1 MTFRLT
7 GAQPVPQTSGDPR
20 AVPQKGPR
28 APAQADPAAA
38 ASRDQVTLSSAGR
51 TLARALEAGGYAAP
65 GELILSPAKLRE
77 LVRPELSEGADP
89 ERARNL
95 RNPDARGIPAEG
107 LTRHAATIL
116 QGLPGTAEAPEGEA
130 LKSGTPPADT
140 GSNQPNTEDDHGH

>member
-7 GAQPVPQTSGDPR
+7 GAQPVPQTPGDPK
-20 AVPQKGPR
+20 AAPQKGPR
-28 APAQADPAAA
+28 AHAQAHPAATG
-38 ASRDQVTLSSAGR
+38 RDQVTLSSTGR

-77 LVRPELSEGADP
+77 LVRPELPEVAAP

-95 RNPDARGIPAEG
+95 QNPEARGIPAAD
-107 LTRHAATIL
+107 LARHAATIL
-116 QGLPGTAEAPEGEA
+116 QDLLGTAEAPEDEA
-130 LKSGTPPADT
+130 LKSGTLPADT